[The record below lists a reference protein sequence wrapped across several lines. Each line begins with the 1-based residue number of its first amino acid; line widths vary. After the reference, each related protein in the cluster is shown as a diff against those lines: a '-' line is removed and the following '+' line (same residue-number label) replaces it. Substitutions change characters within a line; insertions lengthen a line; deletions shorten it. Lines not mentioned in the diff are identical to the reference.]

1 VWSADIFAR
10 RPGSTSVQLT
20 GVSVA
25 VLRLTRRRARK
36 FLAYRPLGHWPE
48 TALWEP
54 SDHSRRIVGHSERG
68 QFWSVSENCRFGPR
82 LDSWREQPLPPLIAA
97 CRPRAGTENGTICGN
112 IGRDAGGRFG
122 HTQIRGLGVFRLVD
136 VSATSRE

>member
-10 RPGSTSVQLT
+10 SPGSTSVQLT

-54 SDHSRRIVGHSERG
+54 SDHSRRIVAHSET
-68 QFWSVSENCRFGPR
+68 VR
-82 LDSWREQPLPPLIAA
+82 LGA
-97 CRPRAGTENGTICGN
+97 CRPFVELPACLKLLRNG
-112 IGRDAGGRFG
+112 
-122 HTQIRGLGVFRLVD
+122 HLGSVGMPPLSEPCWV
-136 VSATSRE
+136 